1 MQPVRIYMQDIK
13 TLPPYRQ
20 SLCERI
26 LYTATDAFRKQGIRA
41 VKMDDIAKRLS
52 ISKRTLYEIFS
63 NKEALLFE
71 VIKKRDD
78 EINDELSR
86 IASVQSNVMDV
97 IIAFYKIKAEEL
109 RVTTPAFYE
118 DIHRYPKIIKYL
130 RGQHENSASKAKNF
144 FQRGVD
150 EGYFRPE
157 VNYEIVSM
165 MAEVEV
171 NYTMSSKFYKNFSLL
186 DIYKSVV
193 LVTIRGFSTAKG
205 LKMLEDF
212 EDLDRKDHHFDK

>member
-1 MQPVRIYMQDIK
+1 MQDIK
-13 TLPPYRQ
+13 KLPPYRQ
-20 SLCERI
+20 SLCEKI
-26 LYTATDAFRKQGIRA
+26 LHTATDAFRKQGIRA

-71 VIKKRDD
+71 VVKRRDE
-78 EINDELSR
+78 EINAELKR
-86 IASVQSNVMDV
+86 IALVQSNVMDV

-118 DIHRYPKIIKYL
+118 DIHRYPKVIKFL
-130 RGQHENSASKAKNF
+130 KKQHENSADSANDF
-144 FQRGVD
+144 FHRGVK

-157 VNYEIVSM
+157 VNYEIISM

-171 NYTMSSKFYKNFSLL
+171 NYTMSSKFYKKFSLL

-205 LKMLEDF
+205 LKMLENF
-212 EDLDRKDHHFDK
+212 ESLDRNDHHSDK